1 MRKSSTASLLS
12 ATASTQRT
20 ILFSPNLAH
29 GNCDKLHVPVG
40 TAEALIADGIP
51 VQVLDVPGQIEAT
64 PALPTLLDNSIEL

>member
-1 MRKSSTASLLS
+1 MEQVGVLY
-12 ATASTQRT
+12 
-20 ILFSPNLAH
+20 
-29 GNCDKLHVPVG
+29 KLHVPVG